1 MNYFSE
7 NINIETNK
15 LERTYFGAEL
25 SSNASIFSI
34 KKKKKQAHTFGLI
47 YLRNNN

>member
-34 KKKKKQAHTFGLI
+34 KKKTSPYFQFNLFKKQ
-47 YLRNNN
+47 